1 MLYLIL
7 IPLLISAIL
16 IPLLKERK
24 RLSWL
29 VALSATLVSFL
40 LSIFFFILYFNKNV
54 IESYNWFS
62 FGGLSFSLSFIG
74 NNLTIFMALLVSFI
88 SIMVLLFAGAY
99 MKKEKQARFYS
110 EMSFFIFSMLG
121 LVLSNSLLLFFI
133 FWEFVG
139 ITSYLLIGFWYDR
152 EGPAVSSKKA
162 LLITRVG
169 DLSFLTAIIIIFSS
183 IKTFSISTLL
193 VSIYSMPTTVII
205 LTGSLFTIAAL
216 SKAAQ
221 FPFYTWLIDAMEGPT
236 PVSSLLHSATMV
248 AAGAYLLVRLLP
260 LISAAGLQNLIVIL
274 GFVTAFIGALLGL
287 RERHLKK
294 ILAYSTIESLAF
306 MFIAIGTLNAGGAIF
321 YLFTHAVF
329 KSMLFVISGA
339 LALTF
344 GTYDL
349 YELSKNKLGGIWLT
363 IPSFIGFASI
373 SAIPPFMSFFAHSA
387 LTYNFNIFENIA
399 FIFVAFLTALFSF
412 RAFFVIFRVKAT
424 KGIKKEFN
432 LLFPII
438 LLSIISTIGGI
449 FLFFFK
455 DIITIEYSFDIFSFI
470 ALASTLFGVFV
481 SYEFFY
487 LKKGQSFASKMNSL
501 GSKLANYRYEKFIIA
516 VGNAISDL
524 GFYFGKFDF
533 MFSNAMS
540 RAAESTFVLSSKTRE
555 IENGDSFRY
564 ITAVIIGLTVI
575 ILVAV
580 VFVW

>member
-7 IPLLISAIL
+7 IPLLLSAII
-16 IPLLKERK
+16 IPMLKERK

-29 VALSATLVSFL
+29 VALFATLVSFL
-40 LSIFFFILYFNKNV
+40 LSIFFFISYFNKNI
-54 IESYNWFS
+54 IESYTWFS
-62 FGGLSFSLSFIG
+62 FNSLSFSLSLIG

-88 SIMVLLFAGAY
+88 SITVLLFSGAY
-99 MKKEKQARFYS
+99 MKKEKQVRFYS

-152 EGPAVSSKKA
+152 DGPAVSSKKA
-162 LLITRVG
+162 LIITRVG
-169 DLSFLTAIIIIFSS
+169 DLSFLAAIIIIFSS
-183 IKTFSISTLL
+183 LKTFSISTLL
-193 VSIYSMPTTVII
+193 ASIYSMPTSLIM
-205 LTGSLFTIAAL
+205 LAGSLLTIAAL

-260 LISAAGLQNLIVIL
+260 LISAAGLQNLVVVF
-274 GFVTAFIGALLGL
+274 GFITAFIGALLGL
-287 RERHLKK
+287 RERHFKK

-329 KSMLFVISGA
+329 KSMLFFISGA
-339 LALTF
+339 LALSF
-344 GTYDL
+344 GTYDV
-349 YELSKNKLGGIWLT
+349 YELSKKKLRGTWLT
-363 IPSFIGFASI
+363 LPAFIGFASI
-373 SAIPPFMSFFAHSA
+373 SAIPPFMSFFAHSS
-387 LTYNFNIFENIA
+387 LTYNLNIFENIA
-399 FIFVAFLTALFSF
+399 FVIVAFLTALFSF
-412 RAFFVIFRVKAT
+412 RAFFIIFREKAN
-424 KGIKKEFN
+424 KDIKKEVN

-438 LLSIISTIGGI
+438 LLSVISILGGV

-455 DIITIEYSFDIFSFI
+455 YIINIAYSFDIFSFI
-470 ALASTLFGVFV
+470 ALASALLGAFV
-481 SYEFFY
+481 SYELFY
-487 LKKGQSFASKMNSL
+487 LKKGKSFESKMSLL
-501 GSKLANYRYEKFIIA
+501 GSKIANYRYERFIIA
-516 VGNAISDL
+516 IGNAISDL
-524 GFYFGKFDF
+524 GFYFGKFDS

-540 RAAESTFVLSSKTRE
+540 RVAESTFILSSKTRE
-555 IENGDSFRY
+555 VENGDAFRY
-564 ITAVIIGLTVI
+564 ISAVIIGLTAI
-575 ILVAV
+575 ILFAV

>member
-99 MKKEKQARFYS
+99 IKKEKQARFYS

>member
-1 MLYLIL
+1 
-7 IPLLISAIL
+7 
-16 IPLLKERK
+16 
-24 RLSWL
+24 
-29 VALSATLVSFL
+29 
-40 LSIFFFILYFNKNV
+40 
-54 IESYNWFS
+54 
-62 FGGLSFSLSFIG
+62 
-74 NNLTIFMALLVSFI
+74 
-88 SIMVLLFAGAY
+88 
-99 MKKEKQARFYS
+99 
-110 EMSFFIFSMLG
+110 
-121 LVLSNSLLLFFI
+121 
-133 FWEFVG
+133 
-139 ITSYLLIGFWYDR
+139 
-152 EGPAVSSKKA
+152 
-162 LLITRVG
+162 
-169 DLSFLTAIIIIFSS
+169 
-183 IKTFSISTLL
+183 
-193 VSIYSMPTTVII
+193 MPTTVII

-373 SAIPPFMSFFAHSA
+373 SAILPFMSFFAHSA

-412 RAFFVIFRVKAT
+412 RAFFVIFRIKAT

-487 LKKGQSFASKMNSL
+487 LKKGQSFVSKMNSL